1 MNNHYAIIGMAHVTD
16 NYPLFYEAVNESGLG
31 IAGLNFVGNASY
43 QEPTINKNNIAQ
55 FEFIPWLLS
64 QYQNISEVKAL
75 LKETNITNEAFSSS
89 YPVAQLHWLIA
100 DQNQSIVVEA
110 VSKRFKNL

>member
-1 MNNHYAIIGMAHVTD
+1 M
-16 NYPLFYEAVNESGLG
+16 GLG

-64 QYQNISEVKAL
+64 QCQNISEVKAY
-75 LKETNITNEAFSSS
+75 LKR
-89 YPVAQLHWLIA
+89 LI
-100 DQNQSIVVEA
+100 
-110 VSKRFKNL
+110 

>member
-43 QEPTINKNNIAQ
+43 Q
-55 FEFIPWLLS
+55 
-64 QYQNISEVKAL
+64 
-75 LKETNITNEAFSSS
+75 
-89 YPVAQLHWLIA
+89 
-100 DQNQSIVVEA
+100 
-110 VSKRFKNL
+110 